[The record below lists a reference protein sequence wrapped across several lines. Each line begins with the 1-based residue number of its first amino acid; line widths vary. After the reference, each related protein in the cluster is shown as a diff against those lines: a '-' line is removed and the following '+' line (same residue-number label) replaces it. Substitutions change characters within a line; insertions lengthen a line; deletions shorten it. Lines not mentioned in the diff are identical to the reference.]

1 MPRKSSSTAKAK
13 AKARQKPAPMSAKKA
28 ARAQIVPIDE
38 LSEWVRGIL
47 PRAVIVRK
55 PSGAMYQA
63 GTKIFALT
71 RPGGVAMKLPEERVG
86 CLVESRDDASFLV
99 MGTKTM
105 REWLM
110 LRYSSPGDYRKDA
123 KLFAEAMQFV
133 ASLKQ

>member
-1 MPRKSSSTAKAK
+1 
-13 AKARQKPAPMSAKKA
+13 
-28 ARAQIVPIDE
+28 
-38 LSEWVRGIL
+38 
-47 PRAVIVRK
+47 
-55 PSGAMYQA
+55 
-63 GTKIFALT
+63 
-71 RPGGVAMKLPEERVG
+71 MKLPEERVRS
-86 CLVESRDDASFLV
+86 LVESRDDASFLV